1 MARFALP
8 VMLSSGT
15 VRAAVCAAL
24 VASIVSPLSAASRQ
38 VPAAAAA
45 PEVPAQNPGSSL
57 PKPTA
62 TTPASAA
69 NPQPASDSAGRADTY
84 RAFRQQFDSR
94 HFAEALPPAQAL
106 VDQTEQEFGST
117 AEQLVNPLINL
128 GTTQLRLNDYAGAET
143 SFKRAVK
150 IVESHQGGYSREVI
164 KPLFGLGMTYSAAGD
179 YTSATDALRRAV
191 DVSRKIDGL
200 FNPAQLEMLDSLIAG
215 YTALNSYEDAQREQQ
230 YALRLAEAT
239 YGKAD
244 PRVVPALERTAA
256 WFEAQGRFF
265 SARQMYSRC
274 LDIVRKDG
282 GNYDLRT
289 VGPLRGIA
297 RTYRLE
303 YFIGPET
310 AEGGAD
316 DAGLSGGVGAQPA
329 APSSANGVSMANV
342 LNPDGEDA
350 LEFALKVFDFHPGE
364 ALAQRADTLIELG
377 DWRLTA
383 GTTRTAMEAYREAW
397 KALSTP
403 GAAGTAALD
412 SPVAIVYRAPTSAR
426 PPKADQEKYT
436 QRHAEV
442 EFTVTADGRVHGATL
457 GANDAG
463 DIAGKSVL
471 TAIKRARYRPRF
483 VDGNPVETTGVRYKE
498 TIYVRS

>member
-1 MARFALP
+1 
-8 VMLSSGT
+8 MLSSGT

-24 VASIVSPLSAASRQ
+24 VSSIVAPAGAASRQ
-38 VPAAAAA
+38 VLAAASQA
-45 PEVPAQNPGSSL
+45 PAPNSSS
-57 PKPTA
+57 TA
-62 TTPASAA
+62 TSTASAPTSA
-69 NPQPASDSAGRADTY
+69 TNPQPAANSAGRDDTY
-84 RAFRQQFDSR
+84 RAFRQQFDAR
-94 HFAEALPPAQAL
+94 HFAAALAPAQAL
-106 VDQTEQEFGST
+106 VDQTEQEFGAT
-117 AEQLVNPLINL
+117 ADELVNPLINL
-128 GTTQLRLNDYAGAET
+128 GTTQLRLKDYAGAEG

-179 YTSATDALRRAV
+179 YTAATEALRRAV

-239 YGKAD
+239 YGKTD

-310 AEGGAD
+310 AEGAAD
-316 DAGLSGGVGAQPA
+316 DSGLNGGLGAQPA
-329 APSSANGVSMANV
+329 APSSANGVSMANI

-350 LEFALKVFDFHPGE
+350 LEFALKVFDSHPGE
-364 ALAQRADTLIELG
+364 ALAQRAETLIELG

-397 KALSTP
+397 NVLSTP
-403 GAAGTAALD
+403 GAPGTAALD
-412 SPVAIVYRAPTSAR
+412 SPAVVVYRPPTGAR
-426 PPKADQEKYT
+426 PPRSDQDKYT

-442 EFTVTADGRVHGATL
+442 EFTVTADGRVRSATL